1 MKSTAM
7 LLAAA
12 AAAVATLATA
22 PADAAGRDASTRR
35 AVASRPVQPPAA
47 PNGGAVVLYSQL
59 GSASTSGALSAQFS
73 SSSGAPYDS
82 EGADDF
88 VVPAAGWRIA
98 TAEFAAFAGNTTTGA
113 YPTTANVRVYANAAG
128 VPGATVCNYPAVA
141 VAYNT
146 TSQVATVNLPSVCDL
161 TVAGTYWIS
170 YQPIYDFGAS
180 GGDYYWNLATP
191 QAGLIGQWRN
201 PGDGFASG
209 CANWSPTTSC
219 NFTQPDYA
227 FRLSGQVLP
236 VSLQSFG
243 ID

>member
-12 AAAVATLATA
+12 AAAVATIATA

-35 AVASRPVQPPAA
+35 AVASRPTLPPAA

-59 GSASTSGALSAQFS
+59 GSVTTSGALSAQFS

-98 TAEFAAFAGNTTTGA
+98 TAEFAAFAGSTTTGA

-128 VPGATVCNYPAVA
+128 VPGATVCNYPSVA

-146 TSQVATVNLPSVCDL
+146 TSQVATVSLPSVCDL

-180 GGDYYWNLATP
+180 GGDYYWNLAAP

-209 CANWSPTTSC
+209 CANWAPTTSC
-219 NFTQPDYA
+219 SFTQPDYA

>member
-12 AAAVATLATA
+12 AAAVATVTTA
-22 PADAAGRDASTRR
+22 PADAAGRDSASRR
-35 AVASRPVQPPAA
+35 AVAARPAQPQA
-47 PNGGAVVLYSQL
+47 PLGGAVELYSQL
-59 GSASTSGALSAQFS
+59 GTVSTNGALSSQFS

-88 VVPAAGWRIA
+88 VVPAAGWRIS
-98 TAEFAAFAGNTTTGA
+98 TVEFAAFVGNGTTGA
-113 YPTTANVRVYANAAG
+113 FPTVGNVRIYANAAG
-128 VPGATVCNYPAVA
+128 VPGTTVCNYPSVT

-146 TSQVATVNLPSVCDL
+146 STQIATVNLPGVCDL
-161 TVAGTYWIS
+161 TAAGTYWIT

-180 GGDYYWNLATP
+180 GGDYYWNLSTP
-191 QAGLIGQWRN
+191 QAGAIGQWRN
-201 PGDGFASG
+201 PGDGFESG
-209 CANWSPTTSC
+209 CTAWSPNTSC
-219 NFTQPDYA
+219 GFTQPDYA
-227 FRLSGQVLP
+227 FRLLGQVLP

>member
-12 AAAVATLATA
+12 AAAVATVATA
-22 PADAAGRDASTRR
+22 PADAAGRASTHR
-35 AVASRPVQPPAA
+35 AVASRPAQPPAA
-47 PNGGAVVLYSQL
+47 PNGGAVVLYNQL
-59 GSASTSGALSAQFS
+59 GTVTTSGALTAQYS

-88 VVPAAGWRIA
+88 VVPAAGWRIS
-98 TAEFAAFAGNTTTGA
+98 TVEFAAFPGNSTTGA
-113 YPTTANVRVYANAAG
+113 YPTAASVRVYANAAG
-128 VPGATVCNYPAVA
+128 VPGTVACSYPSATVV
-141 VAYNT
+141 YNT
-146 TSQVATVNLPSVCDL
+146 STQIATVNLPSVCDL
-161 TVAGTYWIS
+161 TTAGTYWIS

-180 GGDYYWNLATP
+180 GGDYYWLLSAP

-201 PGDGFASG
+201 PGDGFSSG
-209 CANWSPTTSC
+209 CTDWSPTTSC
-219 NFTQPDYA
+219 SFTQPDYA

-236 VSLQSFG
+236 VSLQSFD

>member
-12 AAAVATLATA
+12 AAAVGVTA
-22 PADAAGRDASTRR
+22 APTADAAGRRESYR
-35 AVASRPVQPPAA
+35 AVQSRPTGVVPA
-47 PNGGAVVLYSQL
+47 PNGNIVLYDQL
-59 GSASTSGALSAQFS
+59 PNAAKSGALSAQFS

-98 TAEFAAFAGNTTTGA
+98 TVEFAAFIGGTTTGP
-113 YPTTANVRVYANAAG
+113 YPTTANVRVYTNNAG
-128 VPGATVCNYPAVA
+128 VPSKTVVCNYPAA
-141 VAYNT
+141 SVAYNGK
-146 TSQVATVNLPSVCDL
+146 SQIATVVLPAVCDL
-161 TVAGTYWIS
+161 TTPGTYWIS

-191 QAGLIGQWRN
+191 QAGVIGQWRN
-201 PGDGFASG
+201 PGDGFESG
-209 CANWSPTTSC
+209 CVDWDATTSC
-219 NFTQPDYA
+219 GFTVPDYA
-227 FRLSGQVLP
+227 FRLSGVVLP
-236 VSLQSFG
+236 VSLQSFS